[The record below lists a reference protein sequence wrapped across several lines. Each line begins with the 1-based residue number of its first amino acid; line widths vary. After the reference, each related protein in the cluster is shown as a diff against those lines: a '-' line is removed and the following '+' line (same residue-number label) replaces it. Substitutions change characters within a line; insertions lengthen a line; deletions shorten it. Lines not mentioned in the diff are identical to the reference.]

1 MKKVLIITY
10 YWPPAGGPGVQ
21 RWLKFCNYLPNYG
34 VKPIVYIPENPDY
47 PIVDQQIAS
56 EISQDIK
63 VIKKPILE
71 PYKIASFF
79 NRKSSKSISKGVI
92 PEESKQSFIQKLLLW
107 VRGNFFIPDARKFWV
122 KPSINFLEKEIPK
135 LKVDAIITTGP
146 PHSVHLIGKGLK
158 EKLNIKW
165 YADFRDPWT
174 SIGYHNKLKL
184 TQRSQQK
191 HLKLENQVLN
201 TADHIIVTSYGT
213 EKEFL
218 KLTNQ
223 PIHVITNGYDAENF
237 KEDVVL
243 DKKFTIAHI
252 GSLLSDR
259 NPIVLWKVLSEI
271 INENESFKQNF
282 QLKLAGVLSEKVLN
296 SLTEYNLL
304 SYTNQLG
311 YLTHSEAIKHQKSSQ
326 VLLII
331 EIDSEE
337 TKQIIPGKVFEC
349 VAANRPIIGIGPK
362 DADFFKI
369 IKMSNSGNVFSYKMY
384 KELKKHVLYLYDKFS
399 AQQLVVNSNYT
410 EQFSREN
417 LTKQL
422 SKIL

>member
-1 MKKVLIITY
+1 MLIITY

-282 QLKLAGVLSEKVLN
+282 ELKLAGVLSEKVLN

>member
-1 MKKVLIITY
+1 MLIITY

>member
-1 MKKVLIITY
+1 VLIITY